1 MNQSSIGI
9 LLISTWKYNKFIDPI
24 ISDIK
29 KYLFPNNTKKIYLH
43 TDSNE
48 RHDAEKILNI
58 EHKPWPMVTLSR
70 FETFSNFSHEYDTDY
85 LFYLDVDSKIISAV
99 DDDILSDFT
108 VVKHH
113 WFIGSKGTPETNK
126 KSLAY
131 IDPLKP
137 TIYIAGGFFGGTK
150 KRFISVSQELSNN
163 INIDLNNN
171 IIALWHDESHLNRYY
186 SDNQDTIK
194 VISSEYMYS
203 PANKKHPL
211 PNPKIIP
218 FLDKEKGF
226 DKFEGKIHK

>member
-1 MNQSSIGI
+1 MKFSIGI
-9 LLISTWKYNKFIDPI
+9 LLISTWKYNRFVDPI

-29 KYLFPNNTKKIYLH
+29 KYLFPNNAIKIYLH
-43 TDSNE
+43 TDSKE
-48 RHDAEKILNI
+48 HYRADKILNI

-70 FETFSNFSHEYDTDY
+70 FETFFNFKHEYDTDY
-85 LFYLDVDSKIISAV
+85 LFYLDVDSKIISVV

-108 VVKHH
+108 VVEHH
-113 WFIGSKGTPETNK
+113 WFMGSKGTPETNK

-137 TIYIAGGFFGGTK
+137 TTYIAGGFFGGTK
-150 KRFISVSQELSNN
+150 KRFINISQELSNN

-186 SDNQDTIK
+186 SDHQNTIK

-203 PANKKHPL
+203 PSNKKHPL

-218 FLDKEKGF
+218 FLNEEKGF
-226 DKFEGKIHK
+226 DKFEKI